1 MPRRN
6 PSKRNKRLTLE
17 QHKEIGFQLK
27 QIEAQL
33 RQLNQLLQ
41 RHYGKSAS
49 CSSDTSRAWS
59 AINSLR
65 CELDNLVIQEN
76 QLLPP
81 LEAINQE
88 LINCYYGT
96 ATEEFVSA
104 THPEIQFLLNQAIF
118 TARNQHD
125 GHLTI
130 LRFSTGWKVC
140 FGTPDLD
147 TGNGREQVL
156 TLPGFETLEA
166 ALQHLLAVQSKE
178 TE

>member
-1 MPRRN
+1 MPRKHLPRRN
-6 PSKRNKRLTLE
+6 QRLTLE

-33 RQLNQLLQ
+33 RQLHRLLQ

-49 CSSDTSRAWS
+49 CSSDTSKAWS

-81 LEAINQE
+81 LETMNQE

-96 ATEEFVSA
+96 ATEEFVTA

-125 GHLTI
+125 GHLTMM
-130 LRFSTGWKVC
+130 RFSTGWKVC
-140 FGTPDLD
+140 FGTPELD

-156 TLPGFETLEA
+156 MLPLFETLEA
-166 ALQHLLAVQSKE
+166 ALEHLLAVQSKE

>member
-6 PSKRNKRLTLE
+6 SSRRNKRLTLE

-33 RQLNQLLQ
+33 RQLNGLLQ
-41 RHYGKSAS
+41 QHYGKSAK
-49 CSSDTSRAWS
+49 CSSDTSRAWN

-76 QLLPP
+76 QQLPP
-81 LEAINQE
+81 LETINQE

-96 ATEEFVSA
+96 ATEEFVTA
-104 THPEIQFLLNQAIF
+104 TNPEIQFLLNQAIF

-125 GHLTI
+125 GHLTMM
-130 LRFSTGWKVC
+130 RFSTGWKVC
-140 FGTPDLD
+140 FGTPELD

-156 TLPGFETLEA
+156 MLPQFETLEA
-166 ALQHLLAVQSKE
+166 ALQHLLGIQSGE